1 MVFQKST
8 DCFPAG
14 DLVAMLEH
22 GDEKWLP
29 VLAFEVNQCRTIQHV
44 VQGGSRALQ
53 QSVRNMVE
61 FGKFH
66 LKGLSV
72 MPVTATELL
81 KTNNN
86 TGKLAGRI

>member
-14 DLVAMLEH
+14 NLVAMLEH

-29 VLAFEVNQCRTIQHV
+29 VLAFEVNQCGTIQHM
-44 VQGGSRALQ
+44 VQGGSRTFQ

-72 MPVTATELL
+72 MPVPEFEPL
-81 KTNNN
+81 KTNYH
-86 TGKLAGRI
+86 TDKLPDRI